1 MCHGVDDV
9 VDPRSKR
16 LRRILLGIMGTV
28 GPFPGVAVI
37 LIEAHRHH
45 DTPAVVINAAP
56 VWDGPI
62 LLIRMM
68 KRIVYNPWHLNA
80 LVEVVQHVKDG
91 IAVLQLS
98 QKYAS
103 WDSTP
108 TEADI
113 QGFYSSE
120 PDFFLVAEL
129 NRRIVGFV
137 YGRESTNVP
146 DEVLRRWR
154 ATKVGS
160 VEVLAVEEQYRR
172 RGIATL
178 LLNRLFV
185 VFRERG
191 IDTVT
196 LSVPADERGAK
207 ELYDKLGFE
216 TRGFFMK
223 KTL

>member
-1 MCHGVDDV
+1 MH
-9 VDPRSKR
+9 PAI
-16 LRRILLGIMGTV
+16 RRYEKTDE
-28 GPFPGVAVI
+28 F
-37 LIEAHRHH
+37 
-45 DTPAVVINAAP
+45 
-56 VWDGPI
+56 
-62 LLIRMM
+62 
-68 KRIVYNPWHLNA
+68 
-80 LVEVVQHVKDG
+80 
-91 IAVLQLS
+91 AVLQLS

-108 TEADI
+108 TGADI

-120 PDFFLVAEL
+120 PDFFLVAEFD
-129 NRRIVGFV
+129 RRIVGFV
-137 YGRESTNVP
+137 YGRESKNVP
-146 DEVLRRWR
+146 NEVLRRWR

-160 VEVLAVEEQYRR
+160 VEVLAVDEQYRR
-172 RGIATL
+172 RGIARS

-196 LSVPADERGAK
+196 LSVPAAESGAK

-216 TRGFFMK
+216 TRGYFMK

>member
-1 MCHGVDDV
+1 MH
-9 VDPRSKR
+9 PAI
-16 LRRILLGIMGTV
+16 RRY
-28 GPFPGVAVI
+28 
-37 LIEAHRHH
+37 E
-45 DTPAVVINAAP
+45 
-56 VWDGPI
+56 
-62 LLIRMM
+62 
-68 KRIVYNPWHLNA
+68 
-80 LVEVVQHVKDG
+80 EKDRV
-91 IAVLQLS
+91 AVLQLS

-137 YGRESTNVP
+137 YGRESKNVP
-146 DEVLRRWR
+146 DEVLQRWKAR
-154 ATKVGS
+154 KVGS

-172 RGIATL
+172 RGIAMS

-185 VFRERG
+185 VFGERG

-196 LSVPADERGAK
+196 LSVPADEIGAK

-216 TRGFFMK
+216 TRGYFLK
-223 KTL
+223 KRL

>member
-1 MCHGVDDV
+1 MH
-9 VDPRSKR
+9 PAI
-16 LRRILLGIMGTV
+16 RRY
-28 GPFPGVAVI
+28 
-37 LIEAHRHH
+37 EKN
-45 DTPAVVINAAP
+45 D
-56 VWDGPI
+56 
-62 LLIRMM
+62 
-68 KRIVYNPWHLNA
+68 
-80 LVEVVQHVKDG
+80 EV
-91 IAVLQLS
+91 AVLQLS

-137 YGRESTNVP
+137 SARESKNVP
-146 DEVLRRWR
+146 DEVLQRWK

-160 VEVLAVEEQYRR
+160 VEVLAVEKQYRR

-178 LLNRLFV
+178 LLNQLFV
-185 VFRERG
+185 AFMKRG

-196 LSVPADERGAK
+196 LSVPADELGAK

-216 TRGFFMK
+216 TRGYFMK
-223 KTL
+223 RKL

>member
-1 MCHGVDDV
+1 VH
-9 VDPRSKR
+9 PAI
-16 LRRILLGIMGTV
+16 RRY
-28 GPFPGVAVI
+28 
-37 LIEAHRHH
+37 E
-45 DTPAVVINAAP
+45 
-56 VWDGPI
+56 
-62 LLIRMM
+62 
-68 KRIVYNPWHLNA
+68 
-80 LVEVVQHVKDG
+80 EKDRV
-91 IAVLQLS
+91 AVLQLS

-113 QGFYSSE
+113 QGFHSSE

-137 YGRESTNVP
+137 YGRESKNVP
-146 DEVLRRWR
+146 DEVLRRWK
-154 ATKVGS
+154 ATRVGS

-178 LLNRLFV
+178 LMDRLFV
-185 VFRERG
+185 VFKGRG

-196 LSVPADERGAK
+196 LTTPADEIGAK

-216 TRGFFMK
+216 TRGYFLK
-223 KTL
+223 KKL

>member
-1 MCHGVDDV
+1 VH
-9 VDPRSKR
+9 PAI
-16 LRRILLGIMGTV
+16 RRY
-28 GPFPGVAVI
+28 
-37 LIEAHRHH
+37 EKN
-45 DTPAVVINAAP
+45 D
-56 VWDGPI
+56 
-62 LLIRMM
+62 
-68 KRIVYNPWHLNA
+68 K
-80 LVEVVQHVKDG
+80 
-91 IAVLQLS
+91 IAILQLS

-120 PDFFLVAEL
+120 PDHFLVAEL

-137 YGRESTNVP
+137 YGRESKNVP

-172 RGIATL
+172 KGIATL
-178 LLNRLFV
+178 LLNRLFT
-185 VFRERG
+185 VFREKG

-196 LSVPADERGAK
+196 LSVPTDEYGAK

-216 TRGFFMK
+216 TRGYFMK
-223 KTL
+223 KAL

>member
-1 MCHGVDDV
+1 VH
-9 VDPRSKR
+9 PAI
-16 LRRILLGIMGTV
+16 RRY
-28 GPFPGVAVI
+28 
-37 LIEAHRHH
+37 E
-45 DTPAVVINAAP
+45 
-56 VWDGPI
+56 
-62 LLIRMM
+62 
-68 KRIVYNPWHLNA
+68 
-80 LVEVVQHVKDG
+80 EKDRV
-91 IAVLQLS
+91 AVLQLS

-137 YGRESTNVP
+137 YGRESKNVP
-146 DEVLRRWR
+146 DEVLRRWK
-154 ATKVGS
+154 ATRVGYI
-160 VEVLAVEEQYRR
+160 EVLAVEEQYRR

-178 LLNRLFV
+178 LMDRLFV
-185 VFRERG
+185 VFKGRG

-196 LSVPADERGAK
+196 LTTPADEIGAK

-216 TRGFFMK
+216 TRGYFLK
-223 KTL
+223 KRL

>member
-1 MCHGVDDV
+1 MFVH
-9 VDPRSKR
+9 PAIR
-16 LRRILLGIMGTV
+16 LYEEKDR
-28 GPFPGVAVI
+28 VAV
-37 LIEAHRHH
+37 LR
-45 DTPAVVINAAP
+45 
-56 VWDGPI
+56 
-62 LLIRMM
+62 
-68 KRIVYNPWHLNA
+68 
-80 LVEVVQHVKDG
+80 
-91 IAVLQLS
+91 LS

-129 NRRIVGFV
+129 NKRIVGFI
-137 YGRESTNVP
+137 YGRESKNVP
-146 DEVLRRWR
+146 DKVLQRWK

-185 VFRERG
+185 VFKRRG

-196 LSVPADERGAK
+196 LTTPADEIGAK

-216 TRGFFMK
+216 TRGYFLK
-223 KTL
+223 KKL

>member
-1 MCHGVDDV
+1 MQPTIRRYEQDD
-9 VDPRSKR
+9 R
-16 LRRILLGIMGTV
+16 
-28 GPFPGVAVI
+28 VAV
-37 LIEAHRHH
+37 LE
-45 DTPAVVINAAP
+45 
-56 VWDGPI
+56 
-62 LLIRMM
+62 
-68 KRIVYNPWHLNA
+68 
-80 LVEVVQHVKDG
+80 
-91 IAVLQLS
+91 LS
-98 QKYAS
+98 EKYAS

-129 NRRIVGFV
+129 NKRIVGFI
-137 YGRESTNVP
+137 YGRESKNVP
-146 DEVLRRWR
+146 DEVLQRWK

-185 VFRERG
+185 VFKRRG

-196 LSVPADERGAK
+196 LTTPADEIGAK

-216 TRGFFMK
+216 TRGYFLK
-223 KTL
+223 KRL

>member
-1 MCHGVDDV
+1 MH
-9 VDPRSKR
+9 PAIR
-16 LRRILLGIMGTV
+16 LYEEKDR
-28 GPFPGVAVI
+28 VAV
-37 LIEAHRHH
+37 LR
-45 DTPAVVINAAP
+45 
-56 VWDGPI
+56 
-62 LLIRMM
+62 
-68 KRIVYNPWHLNA
+68 
-80 LVEVVQHVKDG
+80 
-91 IAVLQLS
+91 LS

-120 PDFFLVAEL
+120 PDFFLVAEF
-129 NRRIVGFV
+129 NKRIVGFI
-137 YGRESTNVP
+137 YGRESKNVP
-146 DEVLRRWR
+146 DKVLQRWK

-185 VFRERG
+185 VFKRRG

-196 LSVPADERGAK
+196 LTTPADEIGAK

-216 TRGFFMK
+216 TRGYFLK
-223 KTL
+223 KKL

>member
-1 MCHGVDDV
+1 MSLNTTKIQYRESFVH
-9 VDPRSKR
+9 PAI
-16 LRRILLGIMGTV
+16 RRY
-28 GPFPGVAVI
+28 
-37 LIEAHRHH
+37 E
-45 DTPAVVINAAP
+45 
-56 VWDGPI
+56 
-62 LLIRMM
+62 
-68 KRIVYNPWHLNA
+68 K
-80 LVEVVQHVKDG
+80 KDE

-108 TEADI
+108 TGADI

-129 NRRIVGFV
+129 NQRIVGFIF
-137 YGRESTNVP
+137 GRESKNVP

-160 VEVLAVEEQYRR
+160 VEVLAVEERHRR

-178 LLNRLFV
+178 LLNRLFT
-185 VFRERG
+185 VFKDRG

-196 LSVPADERGAK
+196 LSVPADESGAK
-207 ELYDKLGFE
+207 ELYDKLGFV
-216 TRGFFMK
+216 TRGYFMK

>member
-1 MCHGVDDV
+1 VH
-9 VDPRSKR
+9 PTI
-16 LRRILLGIMGTV
+16 RRY
-28 GPFPGVAVI
+28 
-37 LIEAHRHH
+37 EKN
-45 DTPAVVINAAP
+45 D
-56 VWDGPI
+56 
-62 LLIRMM
+62 
-68 KRIVYNPWHLNA
+68 
-80 LVEVVQHVKDG
+80 EV
-91 IAVLQLS
+91 AVLQLS

-137 YGRESTNVP
+137 WGRESKNVP
-146 DEVLRRWR
+146 DEVLRRWK

-160 VEVLAVEEQYRR
+160 VEVLAIDEQHRR

-178 LLNRLFV
+178 LLNHLFV
-185 VFRERG
+185 VFRQRG

-216 TRGFFMK
+216 TRGYFLK
-223 KTL
+223 KKL

>member
-1 MCHGVDDV
+1 MVIELPNCGRVDHLGD
-9 VDPRSKR
+9 RGSSKGQQD
-16 LRRILLGIMGTV
+16 LEKFYLYQVSLN
-28 GPFPGVAVI
+28 
-37 LIEAHRHH
+37 
-45 DTPAVVINAAP
+45 TPAMCCYESFVHPAIRRYEKN
-56 VWDGPI
+56 DG
-62 LLIRMM
+62 
-68 KRIVYNPWHLNA
+68 V
-80 LVEVVQHVKDG
+80 
-91 IAVLQLS
+91 AVLQLS

-129 NRRIVGFV
+129 DRRIVGFV
-137 YGRESTNVP
+137 YGRESKSVP
-146 DEVLRRWR
+146 DEALRRWK

-178 LLNRLFV
+178 LLNRLFA
-185 VFRERG
+185 VFGERG
-191 IDTVT
+191 IDMVT
-196 LSVPADERGAK
+196 LSVPADEIGAK

-216 TRGFFMK
+216 TRGYFMRK
-223 KTL
+223 KL

>member
-1 MCHGVDDV
+1 VH
-9 VDPRSKR
+9 PAI
-16 LRRILLGIMGTV
+16 RRY
-28 GPFPGVAVI
+28 
-37 LIEAHRHH
+37 E
-45 DTPAVVINAAP
+45 
-56 VWDGPI
+56 
-62 LLIRMM
+62 
-68 KRIVYNPWHLNA
+68 
-80 LVEVVQHVKDG
+80 EKDRV
-91 IAVLQLS
+91 AVLQLS

-113 QGFYSSE
+113 QGFHSSE

-137 YGRESTNVP
+137 YGRESKNVP
-146 DEVLRRWR
+146 DEVLRRWK
-154 ATKVGS
+154 ATRVGS

-178 LLNRLFV
+178 LMDRLFV
-185 VFRERG
+185 VFKRRG

-196 LSVPADERGAK
+196 LTTPADEIGAK

-216 TRGFFMK
+216 TRGYFLK
-223 KTL
+223 KRL

>member
-1 MCHGVDDV
+1 MH
-9 VDPRSKR
+9 PAI
-16 LRRILLGIMGTV
+16 RRY
-28 GPFPGVAVI
+28 
-37 LIEAHRHH
+37 E
-45 DTPAVVINAAP
+45 
-56 VWDGPI
+56 
-62 LLIRMM
+62 
-68 KRIVYNPWHLNA
+68 
-80 LVEVVQHVKDG
+80 EKDRV
-91 IAVLQLS
+91 AVLQLS

-113 QGFYSSE
+113 QGFHSSE

-137 YGRESTNVP
+137 YGRESKNVP
-146 DEVLRRWR
+146 DEVLRRWK
-154 ATKVGS
+154 ATRVGS

-178 LLNRLFV
+178 LMDRLFV
-185 VFRERG
+185 VFKGRG

-196 LSVPADERGAK
+196 LTTPADEIGAK

-216 TRGFFMK
+216 TRGYFLK
-223 KTL
+223 KRL

>member
-1 MCHGVDDV
+1 MN
-9 VDPRSKR
+9 PAI
-16 LRRILLGIMGTV
+16 RRY
-28 GPFPGVAVI
+28 
-37 LIEAHRHH
+37 E
-45 DTPAVVINAAP
+45 
-56 VWDGPI
+56 
-62 LLIRMM
+62 
-68 KRIVYNPWHLNA
+68 
-80 LVEVVQHVKDG
+80 EKDRV
-91 IAVLQLS
+91 AVLQLS

-137 YGRESTNVP
+137 YGRESKNVP
-146 DEVLRRWR
+146 DEVLRRWK
-154 ATKVGS
+154 ATRVGS

-178 LLNRLFV
+178 LMDRLFV
-185 VFRERG
+185 VFKGRG

-196 LSVPADERGAK
+196 LTTPADEIGAK

-216 TRGFFMK
+216 TRGYFLNK
-223 KTL
+223 RLQPDV